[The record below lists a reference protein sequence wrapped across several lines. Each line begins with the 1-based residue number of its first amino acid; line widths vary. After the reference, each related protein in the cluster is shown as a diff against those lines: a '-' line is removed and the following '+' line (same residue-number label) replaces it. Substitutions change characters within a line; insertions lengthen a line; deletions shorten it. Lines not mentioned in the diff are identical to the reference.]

1 MENIDDVVI
10 PGGIRV
16 IILQKLNIPRQ
27 DSKTEK
33 TWHQDSK
40 TKKATTWSFCGIL
53 TTGPPGMRSV
63 SQLLKSLNKHF
74 PPA

>member
-16 IILQKLNIPRQ
+16 IILQKLNIPQQ

-33 TWHQDSK
+33 T
-40 TKKATTWSFCGIL
+40 
-53 TTGPPGMRSV
+53 
-63 SQLLKSLNKHF
+63 
-74 PPA
+74 